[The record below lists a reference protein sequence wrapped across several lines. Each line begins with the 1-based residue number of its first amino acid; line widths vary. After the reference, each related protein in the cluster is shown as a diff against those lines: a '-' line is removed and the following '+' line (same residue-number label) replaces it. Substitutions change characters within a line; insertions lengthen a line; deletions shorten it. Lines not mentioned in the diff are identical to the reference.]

1 MVGNWT
7 CRGFDNL
14 RNWLWGCTISR
25 KATIPRELACRYGNA
40 KFHYSPRRGHANAY
54 AGAHPAAEPDT
65 GCNSGTSVC
74 NRGACKHTNS
84 DSDSALPHETPE
96 PTPKHKKSRFT
107 RASGKNFSLA
117 FPTKANSNSLCRPA
131 SVDTNCESYDLI
143 DFSSSS
149 IASAS
154 FLTPRWSSPI
164 ISTPRGD
171 KASSRSKTS
180 SPSNRGPNG
189 SRSRCVM
196 R

>member
-1 MVGNWT
+1 VINHT
-7 CRGFDNL
+7 RIAQVYVINTHPRARFDRGFDDFAILVHNVARPGENIIARTIRVVRANNERFERL
-14 RNWLWGCTISR
+14 IISR
-25 KATIPRELACRYGNA
+25 RAFLSRCFEERPRYRYC
-40 KFHYSPRRGHANAY
+40 F
-54 AGAHPAAEPDT
+54 
-65 GCNSGTSVC
+65 C
-74 NRGACKHTNS
+74 
-84 DSDSALPHETPE
+84 ETPE
-96 PTPKHKKSRFT
+96 RTPKHKKSRLT
-107 RASGKNFSLA
+107 RASGKILSLA
-117 FPTKANSNSLCRPA
+117 LPTKANSNSLCQPA

-143 DFSSSS
+143 DLSSSS